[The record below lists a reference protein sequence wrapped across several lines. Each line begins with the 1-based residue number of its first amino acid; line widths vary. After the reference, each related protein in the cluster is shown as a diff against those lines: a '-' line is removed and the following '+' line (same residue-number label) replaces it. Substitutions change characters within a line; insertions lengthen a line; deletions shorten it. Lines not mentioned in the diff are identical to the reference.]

1 MIPFHAENSAV
12 FYIYRGMKSNQFT
25 NQNQI
30 QSTMNRIKMFKLK
43 QIHVLYVQMHLLLL
57 YA

>member
-12 FYIYRGMKSNQFT
+12 FYIYKGGDKQSIHYSKSN
-25 NQNQI
+25 
-30 QSTMNRIKMFKLK
+30 TMNRIKMFKLK